1 MWITQ
6 LVYFLLIFY
15 TVSIILTQFSSRPMM
30 TKKQKQVLDFI
41 KSFKA
46 TKGYAPSLEE
56 IAKKF
61 KLASVST
68 AHYYIQ
74 KLQEAGQLNKAF
86 NQPRGVSA
94 IEQKQVIEIPVL
106 GAIAAGQP
114 IEAIEIPG
122 ETITITRDEIGKQ
135 GKHYALRV
143 QGSSMIDEGI
153 FDGDIVVIRKQATAE
168 NGQTVVAI
176 IDDNEAT
183 LKKLYRENG
192 KRGKFRLQ
200 PANPTLFPLYRD
212 EVEVRGVVVKIIRN
226 LEPPLDQ
233 KQSKE
238 EKYVRKID
246 YSWDYRGEKTKS
258 HTHGI
263 HTYPAMFIPQVG
275 RRLLE
280 TYSKEGDTICDIFCG
295 SGSALV
301 ESRLIGRNAYGIDL
315 NPLAI
320 FLAKA
325 KTTPINPQKLTKAYI
340 SVLDRVEKI
349 KDSQIQKPDF
359 RNIDFWFKE
368 KAIIQL
374 AKLKKA
380 LREIQDEKI
389 RNFLMVA
396 FSETVRYSSNAKT
409 GEFKLVRIKGE
420 KLEKHHPDVMH
431 IFRKHAE
438 KNIVGMTDFY
448 KDAKK
453 DVWTKIIYGDSS
465 KSNGIKA
472 NSIDCI
478 ITSPPYGDSRT
489 TVAYGQFSRLS
500 AQWIDMFEDPN
511 DASGV
516 DNNLLGGRATKNLIH
531 TLSSGYF
538 KESLEKIA
546 KQDEARA
553 MDVLSFNLGLN
564 DCLKQAHR
572 ILNPGKYFCLVIGN
586 RLVKQVRIPTDFI
599 IAELAEKIGFT
610 CEDIIV
616 RNIPGK
622 RMPIKNSPTN
632 IVGALEETMN
642 KESIVILRKN

>member
-1 MWITQ
+1 MI
-6 LVYFLLIFY
+6 
-15 TVSIILTQFSSRPMM
+15 
-30 TKKQKQVLDFI
+30 TKKQAEVFHFVKNY
-41 KSFKA
+41 KTK
-46 TKGYAPSLEE
+46 KGYAPSLEE
-56 IAKKF
+56 IRNKF

-68 AHYYIQ
+68 SHYYIS
-74 KLQEAGQLNKAF
+74 KLQDAGLLNKEH
-86 NQPRGVSA
+86 NQPRAVSTVGA
-94 IEQKQVIEIPVL
+94 KQTIEISIL

-114 IEAIEIPG
+114 IEAIEIPN
-122 ETITITRDEIGKQ
+122 ETITITRDEIGRQ

-143 QGSSMIDEGI
+143 QGSSMIEEGI
-153 FDGDIVVIRKQATAE
+153 FDGDIVIIRKQDFAD
-168 NGQTVVAI
+168 NGQMVVAV
-176 IDDNEAT
+176 IDENEAT

-192 KRGKFRLQ
+192 RFRLQ
-200 PANPTLFPLYRD
+200 SANQNMLPFFRT

-226 LEPPLDQ
+226 FETQLDQ
-233 KQSKE
+233 GQSKD

-246 YSWDYRGEKTKS
+246 YSWDFRGEKTKS

-263 HTYPAMFIPQVG
+263 HTYPAMFIPQVA

-280 TYSKEGDTICDIFCG
+280 TYSKNGDTICDIFCG

-301 ESRLIGRNAYGIDL
+301 ESKLLGRNAYGIDL

-325 KTTPINPQKLTKAYI
+325 KTTPIDPKKITKEYI
-340 SVLDRVEKI
+340 ALLDRVEKI
-349 KDSQIQKPDF
+349 KDKEIKRPNF
-359 RNIDFWFKE
+359 NNIDFWFKDNV
-368 KAIIQL
+368 IIKL

-380 LREIQDEKI
+380 INEIRDESVK
-389 RNFLMVA
+389 NFLMVA
-396 FSETVRYSSNAKT
+396 FSETVRYSSNTKT
-409 GEFKLVRIKGE
+409 GEFKLVRVKSE
-420 KLEKHHPDVMH
+420 KLEKHNPDVMS
-431 IFRKHAE
+431 IFRKNAE
-438 KNIVGMTDFY
+438 KNIAGMTEFY

-453 DVWTKIIYGDSS
+453 SWVKIIYGDSS
-465 KSNGIKA
+465 KNNEIKP

-500 AQWIDMFEDPN
+500 VQWIDMFDDPN
-511 DASGV
+511 KASGL
-516 DNNLLGGRATKNLIH
+516 DNELLGGRATKNLTH
-531 TLSSGYF
+531 KLSSEY
-538 KESLEKIA
+538 LNDALDKIT

-553 MDVLSFNLGLN
+553 RDVLSFYIGLN
-564 DCLKQAHR
+564 DCLEQAYK
-572 ILNPGKYFCLVIGN
+572 ILKPKKNFCLVVGN

-610 CEDIIV
+610 CEEIIV

>member
-1 MWITQ
+1 M
-6 LVYFLLIFY
+6 L
-15 TVSIILTQFSSRPMM
+15 
-30 TKKQKQVLDFI
+30 TKKQTQVLNFI
-41 KSFKA
+41 KGYMAKHS
-46 TKGYAPSLEE
+46 YAPSLDE
-56 IAKKF
+56 IKRKF

-68 AHYYIQ
+68 AHYYIS
-74 KLQEAGQLNKAF
+74 KLQDAGFLNKEH
-86 NQPRGVSA
+86 NQPRAVSTVEA
-94 IEQKQVIEIPVL
+94 KQTVEIPIL

-114 IEAIEIPG
+114 IEVIEIPD
-122 ETITITRDEIGKQ
+122 ETIAITRDEIGKQ

-153 FDGDIVVIRKQATAE
+153 FDGDIVVIRKQDVAE
-168 NGQTVVAI
+168 NGHTVVAV
-176 IDDNEAT
+176 IDDNQAT
-183 LKKLYRENG
+183 LKKLYREN
-192 KRGKFRLQ
+192 GKFRLQ
-200 PANPTLFPLYRD
+200 PANPTLFPIYRD

-226 LEPPLDQ
+226 LESQLDQ
-233 KQSKE
+233 GQSRD

-325 KTTPINPQKLTKAYI
+325 KTTPINPQKLTKEYL
-340 SVLDRVEKI
+340 VLLDRVEKI
-349 KDSQIQKPDF
+349 KDSEIKRPDF
-359 RNIDFWFKE
+359 KNIDFWFKD
-368 KAIIQL
+368 KVIVKL

-380 LREIQDEKI
+380 IREIKDESI
-389 RNFLMVA
+389 QNFLMVA
-396 FSETVRYSSNAKT
+396 FSETVRYSSNTKT
-409 GEFKLVRIKGE
+409 GEFKLVRVKGD
-420 KLEKHHPDVMH
+420 KLEKHDPDVIG
-431 IFRKHAE
+431 IFCKHAE
-438 KNIVGMTDFY
+438 KNIEGMTDFY

-453 DVWTKIIYGDSS
+453 DSWTKIIYGDSS
-465 KSNGIKA
+465 KDNGIKA

-500 AQWIDMFEDPN
+500 AQWIDVFDDPN

-516 DNNLLGGRATKNLIH
+516 DNDLLGGRTTKNLIH
-531 TLSSGYF
+531 TLSSGYL
-538 KESLEKIA
+538 KESLEKITKQGEVRA
-546 KQDEARA
+546 K
-553 MDVLSFNLGLN
+553 DVLSFNLGLN
-564 DCLKQAHR
+564 ECLKQAHR
-572 ILNPGKYFCLVIGN
+572 ILKPGKYFCLVVGN

-642 KESIVILRKN
+642 KESIVVLRKN

>member
-1 MWITQ
+1 MI
-6 LVYFLLIFY
+6 
-15 TVSIILTQFSSRPMM
+15 
-30 TKKQKQVLDFI
+30 TKKQVQVLNFI
-41 KSFKA
+41 KAFV
-46 TKGYAPSLEE
+46 TKNGYAPSLEE
-56 IAKKF
+56 IKKKF

-68 AHYYIQ
+68 AHYYIS
-74 KLQEAGQLNKAF
+74 KLQDAGFLNKEH
-86 NQPRGVSA
+86 NQPRAVSTVKT
-94 IEQKQVIEIPVL
+94 KQTVEIPIL
-106 GAIAAGQP
+106 GAIAAGMP
-114 IEAIEIPG
+114 IEAIEIPD
-122 ETITITRDEIGKQ
+122 ETVTITRDEIGKS

-143 QGSSMIDEGI
+143 QGSSMIEEGI
-153 FDGDIVVIRKQATAE
+153 FDGDIVVIRKQDVAE
-168 NGQTVVAI
+168 NGQTVVAV

-192 KRGKFRLQ
+192 RFRLQ
-200 PANPTLFPLYRD
+200 PANPTLFSIYRD
-212 EVEVRGVVVKIIRN
+212 EVEVRGVVVKIIRSF
-226 LEPPLDQ
+226 ESQLDRG
-233 KQSKE
+233 QSRD

-246 YSWDYRGEKTKS
+246 YSWDYRGEKTKA

-295 SGSALV
+295 SGSSLV
-301 ESRLIGRNAYGIDL
+301 ESRLLGRNAYGIDL

-325 KTTPINPQKLTKAYI
+325 KTTPINPQKLTKEYFA
-340 SVLDRVEKI
+340 LLERFENI
-349 KDSQIQKPDF
+349 KDSEIQRPDF
-359 RNIDFWFKE
+359 KNLDFWFKDAVIV
-368 KAIIQL
+368 KL

-380 LREIQDEKI
+380 IIEIKDETI
-389 RNFLMVA
+389 QNFLMIA
-396 FSETVRYSSNAKT
+396 LSETVRYSSNTKT

-420 KLEKHHPDVMH
+420 KLEKHNPNVLT
-431 IFRKHAE
+431 IFRKNAE
-438 KNIVGMTDFY
+438 KNIAGMTDFY

-453 DVWTKIIYGDSS
+453 DSWTKIIYSDSS
-465 KSNGIKA
+465 KDSGIKA

-500 AQWIDMFEDPN
+500 SQWIDVFDDPN

-516 DNNLLGGRATKNLIH
+516 DNDLLGGRAAKNLAH
-531 TLSSGYF
+531 MLSSNYLS
-538 KESLEKIA
+538 ESLDKIA
-546 KQDEARA
+546 KVDEARA
-553 MDVLSFNLGLN
+553 RDVLSFNIGLN
-564 DCLKQAHR
+564 DCLKQSYR
-572 ILNPGKYFCLVIGN
+572 MLKSGKYFCLVVGN

-642 KESIVILRKN
+642 KESIVVLRKN

>member
-1 MWITQ
+1 M
-6 LVYFLLIFY
+6 L
-15 TVSIILTQFSSRPMM
+15 
-30 TKKQKQVLDFI
+30 TKKQTQVLDFI
-41 KSFKA
+41 KAYMAKHS
-46 TKGYAPSLEE
+46 YAPSLEE
-56 IAKKF
+56 IKKKF

-68 AHYYIQ
+68 SHYYIS
-74 KLQEAGQLNKAF
+74 KLQDAGFLNKEH
-86 NQPRGVSA
+86 NQPRAVSTVEA
-94 IEQKQVIEIPVL
+94 KQMIEIPIL

-114 IEAIEIPG
+114 IEAMEISD
-122 ETITITRDEIGKQ
+122 ETITIAKDEIGKQ

-153 FDGDIVVIRKQATAE
+153 FDGDIVVIRKQEVAE
-168 NGQTVVAI
+168 NGQTVVAV
-176 IDDNEAT
+176 IDDNQAT
-183 LKKLYRENG
+183 LKKLYREN
-192 KRGKFRLQ
+192 GKFRLQ
-200 PANPTLFPLYRD
+200 PANPTLFPIYRD

-226 LEPPLDQ
+226 LESQLDQ
-233 KQSKE
+233 GQSRD

-325 KTTPINPQKLTKAYI
+325 KTTPINPQKLTKEYI
-340 SVLDRVEKI
+340 ALLSRVEKI
-349 KDSQIQKPDF
+349 KDNEIKRPDF
-359 RNIDFWFKE
+359 KNIDFWFKD
-368 KAIIQL
+368 KVIVKL

-380 LREIQDEKI
+380 IREIKDETI
-389 RNFLMVA
+389 QNFLMVA
-396 FSETVRYSSNAKT
+396 FSETVRYSSNTKT
-409 GEFKLVRIKGE
+409 GEFKLVRVKGE
-420 KLEKHHPDVMH
+420 KLEKHDPDVLG
-431 IFRKHAE
+431 IFRKNAE
-438 KNIVGMTDFY
+438 KNIAGMTAFY

-453 DVWTKIIYGDSS
+453 DTWTKIIYGDSS
-465 KSNGIKA
+465 KDSGIKA

-500 AQWIDMFEDPN
+500 AQWIDVFDDPN
-511 DASGV
+511 DASAV
-516 DNNLLGGRATKNLIH
+516 DNNLLGGRASKNLTHI
-531 TLSSGYF
+531 LSSDYL

-553 MDVLSFNLGLN
+553 RDVLSFNIGLN
-564 DCLKQAHR
+564 ECLKQAHR
-572 ILNPGKYFCLVIGN
+572 VLKPKKYFCLVVGN

-642 KESIVILRKN
+642 KESIVVLRKN